1 MQNHQVLYRKY
12 RPQEFK
18 DVIGQDSA
26 VALVSS
32 AVSSGKPSHAY
43 LFIGARGLGKT
54 TVARIFARDIGCR
67 GTDLYEMDG
76 ASRRKID
83 DIREV
88 IESVKTLPMQSKYKV
103 YIIDEVHMLTN
114 EAFNALL
121 KTLEEPP
128 AHAIF
133 ILATTD
139 DHKIPQTIRS
149 RCQVV
154 NFNTPNVS
162 VLTNYILDIAKKE
175 SIKIT
180 HEAASILAYLADGS
194 YRDACGRLEEAI
206 IHGDGKEI
214 TEETLGSTSGIPQK
228 KLLQNIIQSLALPVG
243 NDYVKQSLDMVMLAQ
258 NINYI
263 LLLNLVLNRLRS
275 IIMLRHGII
284 KTLDLQDMYG
294 EDESNFIQEVAKNK
308 DMQINSA
315 LIIKVIDAINLTKIS
330 PIPSLPMELLIVRE

>member
-1 MQNHQVLYRKY
+1 MENHEVLYRKY
-12 RPQEFK
+12 RPQNFN
-18 DVIGQDSA
+18 DVVGQENA
-26 VALVSS
+26 VALVSG
-32 AVSSGKPSHAY
+32 AVSSGTPSHAY
-43 LFIGARGLGKT
+43 LFIGSRGLGKT
-54 TVARIFARDIGCR
+54 TLARIFARDIGCQ

-128 AHAIF
+128 KHAIF

-154 NFNTPNVS
+154 NFQVPTLA
-162 VLTNYILDIAKKE
+162 VLTKYILGIAKKE
-175 SIKIT
+175 NVKIT
-180 HEAASILAYLADGS
+180 NDAAAVLAYLADGS

-206 IHGDGKEI
+206 IHSDGKEI
-214 TEETLGSTSGIPQK
+214 TEDTLGITSGIPQK
-228 KLLQNIIQSLALPVG
+228 KLLQHIIQALTLPAG
-243 NDYVKQSLDMVMLAQ
+243 NEYVKQSLDMLVQPQ
-258 NINYI
+258 NINYS
-263 LLLNLVLNRLRS
+263 LVLNLVLNRLRS
-275 IIMLRHGII
+275 LLMLRHGMVSA
-284 KTLDLQDMYG
+284 KDLDSTYG
-294 EDESNFIQEVAKNK
+294 NDESLFLQNIVKNK
-308 DMQINSA
+308 DININSA
-315 LIIKVIDAINLTKIS
+315 LIIKVIDAISLTKIS
-330 PIPSLPMELLIVRE
+330 PIPQLPLELLILRE